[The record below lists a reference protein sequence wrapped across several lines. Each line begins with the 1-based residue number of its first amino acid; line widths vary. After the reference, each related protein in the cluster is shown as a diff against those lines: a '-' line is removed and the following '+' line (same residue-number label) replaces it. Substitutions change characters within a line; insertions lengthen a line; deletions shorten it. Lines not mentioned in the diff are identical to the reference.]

1 MKTIKLALAALLAS
15 EAVMYAQETKTPK
28 FEVGLEYSWL
38 HVNSSNFDFQRT
50 GDGGSGYLEYNI
62 NTASVG
68 L

>member
-1 MKTIKLALAALLAS
+1 MKTIRLALAAFLAS
-15 EAVMYAQETKTPK
+15 GAVMYAQETKTPK